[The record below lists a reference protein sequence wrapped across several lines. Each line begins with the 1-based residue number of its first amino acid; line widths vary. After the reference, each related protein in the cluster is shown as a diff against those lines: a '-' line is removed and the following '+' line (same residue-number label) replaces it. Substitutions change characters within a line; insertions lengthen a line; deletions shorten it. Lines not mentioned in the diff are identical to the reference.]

1 MFEFDLQRFDEDTA
15 DTAAQDTST
24 EAAAQSETA
33 EEKPI
38 PEELNGLPEDIARA
52 TLDEWEAMQKSAE
65 ETAGEQQAEQPA
77 QEPKPQT
84 EESVPYARF
93 KEKVD
98 EANQLKALLA
108 QYQQQAQAQQPH
120 QRQPPPQPPAQQQM
134 KITPEVAQQLNDAI
148 HGKAMQLS
156 GLTQKEIDELRF
168 VDDDDIKLA
177 QWNQSKALA
186 RDQLFAEL
194 RQVQFRQLQQRQQ
207 AQQLLAAQRAALQE
221 YYDFTQKESATVPNF
236 QDVQAFATNEYF
248 EQLPPNLQRL
258 VATSYLHAEQ
268 QTASPAELFVV
279 QNYYQQAKAAFNARA
294 NAAKKPPQTPA
305 QRTQQARNLPR
316 ADQLKGTSAKSD
328 GQLSAS
334 EIEKLLA
341 GDFTKIDPKLQRTLL
356 GLS

>member
-15 DTAAQDTST
+15 NTAAQDTSS

-52 TLDEWEAMQKSAE
+52 TLNEWEAMQKSAE
-65 ETAGEQQAEQPA
+65 EPAQEQQPA

-98 EANQLKALLA
+98 EANRLKALLT
-108 QYQQQAQAQQPH
+108 QYQQQAQAQQ
-120 QRQPPPQPPAQQQM
+120 PQPPAQQQM
-134 KITPEVAQQLNDAI
+134 KITPEVAQQLNNAI
-148 HGKAMQLS
+148 HEKAMQLS
-156 GLTQKEIDELRF
+156 GLTQKEIDDLQF

-186 RDQLFAEL
+186 RDQLFTEL

-221 YYDFTQKESATVPNF
+221 YYDFTQKESETVPNF

-294 NAAKKPPQTPA
+294 NAAKNPPQTPA
-305 QRTQQARNLPR
+305 QRAQQARNLPR
-316 ADQLKGTSAKSD
+316 ADQLKGTSSKND

-334 EIEKLLA
+334 DIEKLLA